1 MVDEQENSLML
12 LKVKSFPVGGIYCV
26 RMLRFVLPFFLHMLF
41 HHELERDQ
49 GYLILSQ
56 NQRTSIKPQMHY

>member
-1 MVDEQENSLML
+1 ML
-12 LKVKSFPVGGIYCV
+12 LKVKSFPAGGICCV
-26 RMLRFVLPFFLHMLF
+26 YMLTFALPSFLHMLF
-41 HHELERDQ
+41 HHELEQDQ